1 MLAIVMALQQ
11 RAETAQ
17 SLADK
22 MEVSKRTV
30 LRDIQSL
37 SEIGVPI
44 SALSGPG
51 GGYRLMEGYQLP
63 PLNLDTGEALVL
75 LLALDAMA
83 KYSDSPFQQARWT
96 VTDKVK
102 AVLPEGTLNQISSI
116 LQHVE
121 MEVPER
127 AYKTPLLDDIMEY
140 TTKNK
145 WMRALYRSQNYK
157 RHVEIKPCRVYAAHG
172 FWYCEA
178 YSILHGEKRTFRV
191 DRFVELKEMD
201 DPNIQDI
208 EIIKASGGNDPS
220 IRIVA
225 KLTYR
230 GALLAEQDTHIG
242 HLVGQISDEEWVID
256 FECPFSEWN
265 WAISFFFHLGLDAE
279 VMEPDK
285 LRQELKE
292 RATQLRSRYKS

>member
-1 MLAIVMALQQ
+1 
-11 RAETAQ
+11 
-17 SLADK
+17 
-22 MEVSKRTV
+22 
-30 LRDIQSL
+30 
-37 SEIGVPI
+37 
-44 SALSGPG
+44 
-51 GGYRLMEGYQLP
+51 
-63 PLNLDTGEALVL
+63 
-75 LLALDAMA
+75 
-83 KYSDSPFQQARWT
+83 
-96 VTDKVK
+96 
-102 AVLPEGTLNQISSI
+102 
-116 LQHVE
+116 
-121 MEVPER
+121 
-127 AYKTPLLDDIMEY
+127 
-140 TTKNK
+140 
-145 WMRALYRSQNYK
+145 
-157 RHVEIKPCRVYAAHG
+157 
-172 FWYCEA
+172 
-178 YSILHGEKRTFRV
+178 
-191 DRFVELKEMD
+191 MD

-279 VMEPDK
+279 VMEPEK